1 VSSVEAIS
9 AAIIGHIG
17 GTVYGEPHH
26 QRQGAPQ
33 QEGFAWYTRNY
44 STVERWSAKQ
54 PFGASCSRDFDNFLG
69 VIHGATGARS
79 IQGGSTEG
87 IYYRCQ

>member
-9 AAIIGHIG
+9 AAIVG
-17 GTVYGEPHH
+17 GTVGGEPHH

-33 QEGFAWYTRNY
+33 QEGFAWYTGNY
-44 STVERWSAKQ
+44 STMGRYRAKQ